1 MRNAILVS
9 ILTVVLV
16 VSAAAVWA
24 GPPLN
29 GTWKS
34 TNSDF
39 DEGTA
44 TTKWAPV
51 TITWA
56 SGNVIYGQSYNGGFT
71 NDWTINCPTVSR
83 SSRSARRSERTGNFT
98 YMITYT
104 GGYVTL
110 GGPGNPWNGGDAVYT
125 GTIDSYVEIRTIQ
138 TASNLIVGA
147 VSDHNVSAHI
157 QGYTESC
164 VAWAIG
170 NGVLRGGTS
179 PSLPKAFNYGVL
191 QSVKP
196 GAIRTIRVPAACSRQ
211 RSGPLGRHP
220 RSDPVDH
227 GLCGGHPAQHVGQ
240 RQGRCT
246 GSKRPNT

>member
-1 MRNAILVS
+1 MKNAILVFV
-9 ILTVVLV
+9 LTAVLV

-44 TTKWAPV
+44 TTKWAPGNNYLGL
-51 TITWA
+51 
-56 SGNVIYGQSYNGGFT
+56 GNVIYGQSYNGGFT
-71 NDWTINCPTVSR
+71 NDWTINCPTVS
-83 SSRSARRSERTGNFT
+83 SVVALGPPIGATGNFT

-125 GTIDSYVEIRTIQ
+125 GTIDSYVEFRTIQ

-157 QGYTESC
+157 QGYSESC

-196 GAIRTIRVPAACSRQ
+196 GSYPDYPGAGCVLAPGGPGHWDDIRDLTLSI
-211 RSGPLGRHP
+211 
-220 RSDPVDH
+220 
-227 GLCGGHPAQHVGQ
+227 
-240 RQGRCT
+240 T
-246 GSKRPNT
+246 GCAVATQPSTWGSIKSMYRK